1 MYFYVSLA
9 IIRINIDKPHVYF
22 CKFLFL
28 QVFDITNNHLDIK
41 ALFGIFLRISCV
53 PFVGIFMANQFQL
66 FKHRR
71 FSAMFFTQF
80 LGAFNDNIF
89 KQALILVLTYTAA
102 SQLSME
108 VSILNNLAAMLFILP
123 YFLFSALA
131 GQIADKFEKSK
142 LTRLIKLL
150 ELVIMTLAAVGF
162 VFELYVLLFVA
173 LFLMGTHSTF
183 FGPIKYAYLPQAMKE
198 NELVGANGLFQMG
211 TSLAILLGMIVAGVL
226 TQLSQSLYWIST
238 AVLAVSIL
246 GYLAARYIP
255 TMPAMQ
261 PNLKVNWNIFTTSLA
276 TVRYLYSLPFLFFV
290 ILGNSWFWFYGAT
303 FLTQTPEFSKV
314 ILYGDESVVI
324 FLLTLFSV
332 GVSIGSLLC
341 KTLTKNQVSL
351 RLLPFGIA
359 GLSIFAID
367 LYFSLSGLDI
377 AVADATLLS
386 ISDLFGMSGSWRV
399 FADLFFLGFSGGL
412 YIVPLYA
419 SMQAYAPKSHRA
431 RIVGAN
437 NIFNAIFMVTSAIF
451 AIVILN
457 TLGLTLPQL
466 FLVTGLLNIAF
477 GIFLYL
483 KLNKHVK
490 NAVIQTHDEAG
501 L

>member
-1 MYFYVSLA
+1 MS
-9 IIRINIDKPHVYF
+9 
-22 CKFLFL
+22 
-28 QVFDITNNHLDIK
+28 
-41 ALFGIFLRISCV
+41 
-53 PFVGIFMANQFQL
+53 NQFQL
-66 FKHRR
+66 FKRRR

-102 SQLSME
+102 SQLGVE

-131 GQIADKFEKSK
+131 GQIADKYEKSK
-142 LTRLIKLL
+142 LTQFIKVL
-150 ELVIMTLAAVGF
+150 ELVIMAIAAVGF
-162 VFELYVLLFVA
+162 VFEWYTLLFVA

-198 NELVGANGLFQMG
+198 DELVGANGLFQMG
-211 TSLAILLGMIVAGVL
+211 TSLAILVGMIVAGIL
-226 TQLSQSLYWIST
+226 TQLSHSLYWISAT
-238 AVLAVSIL
+238 VLVVAVL

-255 TMPAMQ
+255 NMPAMQ
-261 PNLKVNWNIFTTSLA
+261 PDLKINWNIITTSLS

-303 FLTQTPEFSKV
+303 FLTQVPEFSKV
-314 ILYGDESVVI
+314 ILHGDESVVI

-341 KTLTKNQVSL
+341 KSLTKNQVSL

-367 LYFSLSGLDI
+367 LYFSLSSLNINVNND
-377 AVADATLLS
+377 TLLG
-386 ISDLFGMSGSWRV
+386 ISDLFGVSGSWRV
-399 FADLFFLGFSGGL
+399 FADLFLLGFSGGL

-457 TLGLTLPQL
+457 ALGLSLPQL
-466 FLVTGLLNIAF
+466 FLVTGVLNIVF

-483 KLNKHVK
+483 KLNRHIKQ
-490 NAVIQTHDEAG
+490 AVIQTNDEVVI
-501 L
+501 

>member
-1 MYFYVSLA
+1 
-9 IIRINIDKPHVYF
+9 
-22 CKFLFL
+22 
-28 QVFDITNNHLDIK
+28 
-41 ALFGIFLRISCV
+41 
-53 PFVGIFMANQFQL
+53 MANQFQL
-66 FKHRR
+66 FKRRR
-71 FSAMFFTQF
+71 FNAMFFTQF

-102 SQLSME
+102 SQIGVE

-142 LTRLIKLL
+142 LTRFVKLL
-150 ELVIMTLAAVGF
+150 ELVIMSVAAVGF
-162 VFELYVLLFVA
+162 VFEWYVLLFVA

-183 FGPIKYAYLPQAMKE
+183 FGPIKYAYLPQAMRE
-198 NELVGANGLFQMG
+198 DELVGANGLFQMG
-211 TSLAILLGMIVAGVL
+211 TSLAILLGMIIAGVL
-226 TQLSQSLYWIST
+226 TQLSQSLYWISAT
-238 AVLAVSIL
+238 VLAVALL
-246 GYLAARYIP
+246 GYMAARFIP
-255 TMPAMQ
+255 NMPAMQ
-261 PNLKVNWNIFTTSLA
+261 PNLTINWNIFTTSMA

-314 ILYGDESVVI
+314 ILQGDESVVI

-341 KTLTKNQVSL
+341 KSLTKNQVSL

-367 LYFSLSGLDI
+367 LYFSLSGLNL
-377 AVADATLLS
+377 VSTSTTLLG
-386 ISDLFGMSGSWRV
+386 ISDLFGIAGTWRV
-399 FADLFFLGFSGGL
+399 FVDLFFLGFSGGL

-437 NIFNAIFMVTSAIF
+437 NIFNAIFMVTSALF
-451 AIVILN
+451 AIVVLN
-457 TLGLTLPQL
+457 ALNLSLPQL
-466 FLVTGLLNIAF
+466 FLVTGILNIIF
-477 GIFLYL
+477 GLFLYN
-483 KLNKHVK
+483 KLNKHIK
-490 NAVIQTHDEAG
+490 QAVMQTNDSALDEPV
-501 L
+501 

>member
-1 MYFYVSLA
+1 
-9 IIRINIDKPHVYF
+9 
-22 CKFLFL
+22 
-28 QVFDITNNHLDIK
+28 
-41 ALFGIFLRISCV
+41 
-53 PFVGIFMANQFQL
+53 MASQFQL
-66 FKHRR
+66 FKRRR

-102 SQLSME
+102 SQLEVE

-142 LTRLIKLL
+142 LTRFIKVL
-150 ELVIMTLAAVGF
+150 ELVIMAIAAVGF
-162 VFELYVLLFVA
+162 VFEWYALLFVA

-183 FGPIKYAYLPQAMKE
+183 FGPIKYAYLPQAMQE
-198 NELVGANGLFQMG
+198 DELVGANGLFQMG
-211 TSLAILLGMIVAGVL
+211 TSLAILLGMIIAGVL
-226 TQLSQSLYWIST
+226 TQLPQSLYWISAT
-238 AVLAVSIL
+238 VVVVALL
-246 GYLAARYIP
+246 GYMAARFIP
-255 TMPAMQ
+255 VMPAMQ
-261 PNLKVNWNIFTTSLA
+261 PSLTINWNIFTTSMA

-314 ILYGDESVVI
+314 ILHGDESVVI

-341 KTLTKNQVSL
+341 KSLTKNQVSL

-359 GLSIFAID
+359 GLSIFAVD
-367 LYFSLSGLDI
+367 LYFSLSALNIDLNTESLLGVSELFN
-377 AVADATLLS
+377 VA
-386 ISDLFGMSGSWRV
+386 GSWRV
-399 FADLFFLGFSGGL
+399 FVDLFFLGFSGGL

-437 NIFNAIFMVTSAIF
+437 NIFNAIFMVSSAIF
-451 AIVILN
+451 AIVVLN

-466 FLVTGLLNIAF
+466 FLVTGVLNIAF
-477 GIFLYL
+477 GMLLYL
-483 KLNKHVK
+483 KLNKHIK
-490 NAVIQTHDEAG
+490 QAVMQTHEDF
-501 L
+501 LDRQD

>member
-1 MYFYVSLA
+1 MS
-9 IIRINIDKPHVYF
+9 
-22 CKFLFL
+22 
-28 QVFDITNNHLDIK
+28 
-41 ALFGIFLRISCV
+41 
-53 PFVGIFMANQFQL
+53 NQFQL
-66 FKHRR
+66 FNRRR

-102 SQLSME
+102 SQLGVE

-131 GQIADKFEKSK
+131 GQIADKYEKSK
-142 LTRLIKLL
+142 LTRFIKML
-150 ELVIMTLAAVGF
+150 ELVIMAIAAVGF
-162 VFELYVLLFVA
+162 VFEWYALLFVA

-198 NELVGANGLFQMG
+198 DELVGANGLFQMG
-211 TSLAILLGMIVAGVL
+211 TSLAILVGMIVAGIL
-226 TQLSQSLYWIST
+226 TQLSQSLYWISAT
-238 AVLAVSIL
+238 VLVVAVL

-255 TMPAMQ
+255 NMPAMQ
-261 PNLKVNWNIFTTSLA
+261 PDLKVNWNIITTSLS

-303 FLTQTPEFSKV
+303 FLTQVPEFSKV
-314 ILYGDESVVI
+314 ILHGDESVVI

-341 KTLTKNQVSL
+341 KSLTKNQVSL

-367 LYFSLSGLDI
+367 LYFSLSSLNINVNND
-377 AVADATLLS
+377 VLLG
-386 ISDLFGMSGSWRV
+386 IGDLFGTSGSWRV

-457 TLGLTLPQL
+457 SLGLSLPQL
-466 FLVTGLLNIAF
+466 FLVTGVLNIAF
-477 GIFLYL
+477 GTFLYI
-483 KLNKHVK
+483 KLNKHIK
-490 NAVIQTHDEAG
+490 HAVIQTNDEITP
-501 L
+501 

>member
-1 MYFYVSLA
+1 
-9 IIRINIDKPHVYF
+9 
-22 CKFLFL
+22 
-28 QVFDITNNHLDIK
+28 
-41 ALFGIFLRISCV
+41 
-53 PFVGIFMANQFQL
+53 MANQFQL
-66 FKHRR
+66 FKRRR

-102 SQLSME
+102 SRMGVE

-131 GQIADKFEKSK
+131 GQLADKFEKSK
-142 LTRLIKLL
+142 LTRFIKVL
-150 ELVIMTLAAVGF
+150 EVIIMAVAAVGF
-162 VFELYVLLFVA
+162 VFEWYALLFVA

-183 FGPIKYAYLPQAMKE
+183 FGPIKYAYLPQAMKDD
-198 NELVGANGLFQMG
+198 ELVGANGLFQMG
-211 TSLAILLGMIVAGVL
+211 TSLAILLGMIIAGVL
-226 TQLSQSLYWIST
+226 TQLPQSLYWISIT
-238 AVLAVSIL
+238 VVIVAML
-246 GYLAARYIP
+246 GYVAARFIP
-255 TMPAMQ
+255 HTPAMQ
-261 PNLKVNWNIFTTSLA
+261 PDLKINWNIFTTSMA

-314 ILYGDESVVI
+314 ILHGDESVVI

-341 KTLTKNQVSL
+341 KSLTKNQVSL
-351 RLLPFGIA
+351 TLLPFGIA
-359 GLSIFAID
+359 GLSLFAID
-367 LYFSLSGLDI
+367 LYFSLSGLTI
-377 AVADATLLS
+377 SATADTLLG
-386 ISDLFGMSGSWRV
+386 IGDLWGIAGSWRV
-399 FADLFFLGFSGGL
+399 FVDLFFLGFSGGL

-419 SMQAYAPKSHRA
+419 CMQAYAPKSHRA

-451 AIVILN
+451 SIVVLN
-457 TLGLTLPQL
+457 ALGLSLPQL
-466 FLVTGLLNIAF
+466 FMITGVLNIIF
-477 GIFLYL
+477 GAFLYV
-483 KLNKHVK
+483 KLTKYIQQ
-490 NAVIQTHDEAG
+490 ATMQTHET

>member
-1 MYFYVSLA
+1 
-9 IIRINIDKPHVYF
+9 
-22 CKFLFL
+22 
-28 QVFDITNNHLDIK
+28 
-41 ALFGIFLRISCV
+41 
-53 PFVGIFMANQFQL
+53 MANQFQL
-66 FKHRR
+66 FKRRR

-89 KQALILVLTYTAA
+89 KQALILVLTYIAA
-102 SQLSME
+102 SQLGIA

-131 GQIADKFEKSK
+131 GQIADKYEKSK
-142 LTRLIKLL
+142 LTRLTKVL
-150 ELVIMTLAAVGF
+150 EIVIMVFAAVGF
-162 VFELYVLLFVA
+162 IFEWYALLFVA
-173 LFLMGTHSTF
+173 LFLMGTQSTF
-183 FGPIKYAYLPQAMKE
+183 FGPIKYAYLPQAMQKD
-198 NELVGANGLFQMG
+198 ELVGANGLFQMG

-226 TQLSQSLYWIST
+226 TQMSQSLYWIA
-238 AVLAVSIL
+238 AVVLVMAVS
-246 GYLAARYIP
+246 GYLASRHIP
-255 TMPAMQ
+255 NMPAMQ
-261 PNLKVNWNIFTTSLA
+261 PELKINWNIFTTSMA
-276 TVRYLYSLPFLFFV
+276 TVRYLYSLPFLFFI

-314 ILYGDESVVI
+314 ILQGDESVVI
-324 FLLTLFSV
+324 LLLTLFSV

-351 RLLPFGIA
+351 KLLPFGIA

-367 LYFSLSGLDI
+367 LYFSLSGLSI
-377 AVADATLLS
+377 ANNTEALLGVS
-386 ISDLFGMSGSWRV
+386 EVFHSAGSKRV

-437 NIFNAIFMVTSAIF
+437 NIFNAIFMVSSAIF

-457 TLGLTLPQL
+457 SLKFSLPQL
-466 FLVTGLLNIAF
+466 FWITGILNLFF
-477 GIFLYL
+477 GLFLYS
-483 KLNKHVK
+483 KLTKHSRG
-490 NAVIQTHDEAG
+490 AVMQTDDY
-501 L
+501 

>member
-1 MYFYVSLA
+1 MS
-9 IIRINIDKPHVYF
+9 
-22 CKFLFL
+22 
-28 QVFDITNNHLDIK
+28 
-41 ALFGIFLRISCV
+41 
-53 PFVGIFMANQFQL
+53 NQFQL
-66 FKHRR
+66 FKRRR

-102 SQLSME
+102 SKLGVE

-131 GQIADKFEKSK
+131 GQIADKYEKSK
-142 LTRLIKLL
+142 LTQFIKLL
-150 ELVIMTLAAVGF
+150 ELVIMALAAVGF
-162 VFELYVLLFVA
+162 VFEWYALLFVA

-198 NELVGANGLFQMG
+198 DELVGANGLFQMG
-211 TSLAILLGMIVAGVL
+211 TSLAILVGMIVAGIL
-226 TQLSQSLYWIST
+226 TQLSQSLYWISAT
-238 AVLAVSIL
+238 VLVIAVL

-255 TMPAMQ
+255 NMPAMQ
-261 PNLKVNWNIFTTSLA
+261 PDLKINWNIFTTSIA
-276 TVRYLYSLPFLFFV
+276 TVRYLYSLPFLFFI

-303 FLTQTPEFSKV
+303 FLTQVPEFSKV
-314 ILYGDESVVI
+314 ILLGDESVVI

-332 GVSIGSLLC
+332 GVSIGSVLC
-341 KTLTKNQVSL
+341 KSLTKNKVSL

-377 AVADATLLS
+377 NVNNETLLG
-386 ISDLFGMSGSWRV
+386 ISDLFDINGSWRV
-399 FADLFFLGFSGGL
+399 FVDLFLLGFSGGL

-457 TLGLTLPQL
+457 TLGFTLPQL

-477 GIFLYL
+477 GAFLYI
-483 KLNKHVK
+483 KLNKHIK
-490 NAVIQTHDEAG
+490 QAVIQTHEESSP
-501 L
+501 

>member
-1 MYFYVSLA
+1 MS
-9 IIRINIDKPHVYF
+9 
-22 CKFLFL
+22 
-28 QVFDITNNHLDIK
+28 
-41 ALFGIFLRISCV
+41 
-53 PFVGIFMANQFQL
+53 NQFQL
-66 FKHRR
+66 FKRRR

-102 SQLSME
+102 SQLGVE

-131 GQIADKFEKSK
+131 GQIADKYEKSK
-142 LTRLIKLL
+142 LTQFIKLL
-150 ELVIMTLAAVGF
+150 ELVIMAVAAVGF
-162 VFELYVLLFVA
+162 VFEWYGLLFVA

-211 TSLAILLGMIVAGVL
+211 TSLAILVGMIVAGIL
-226 TQLSQSLYWIST
+226 TQLSQSLYWISAT
-238 AVLAVSIL
+238 VLVVAVL
-246 GYLAARYIP
+246 GYLAARFIP

-261 PNLKVNWNIFTTSLA
+261 PDLKINWNIITTSLS

-303 FLTQTPEFSKV
+303 FLTQVPEFSKV
-314 ILYGDESVVI
+314 ILQGDESVVI

-341 KTLTKNQVSL
+341 KSLTKNQVSL
-351 RLLPFGIA
+351 RLLPFGIS

-377 AVADATLLS
+377 TVNNDVLLG
-386 ISDLFGMSGSWRV
+386 IGDLFGIAGSWRV
-399 FADLFFLGFSGGL
+399 FVDLFLLGFSGGL

-457 TLGLTLPQL
+457 ALGLTLPQL
-466 FLVTGLLNIAF
+466 FLVTGLLNIGF
-477 GIFLYL
+477 GVFLYI
-483 KLNKHVK
+483 KLNKHIRH
-490 NAVIQTHDEAG
+490 AVIQTNDEPAI
-501 L
+501 

>member
-1 MYFYVSLA
+1 
-9 IIRINIDKPHVYF
+9 
-22 CKFLFL
+22 
-28 QVFDITNNHLDIK
+28 
-41 ALFGIFLRISCV
+41 
-53 PFVGIFMANQFQL
+53 MANQFQL
-66 FKHRR
+66 FKRRR

-102 SQLSME
+102 TQLGVE

-142 LTRLIKLL
+142 LTRFIKLL
-150 ELVIMTLAAVGF
+150 EIVIMVVAAVGF
-162 VFELYVLLFVA
+162 VFEWYALLFVA

-211 TSLAILLGMIVAGVL
+211 TSLAILLGMIIAGVL
-226 TQLSQSLYWIST
+226 TQLPQSLYWISVT
-238 AVLAVSIL
+238 VLVVALL
-246 GYLAARYIP
+246 GYMAARFIP
-255 TMPAMQ
+255 IMPAMQ
-261 PNLKVNWNIFTTSLA
+261 PNLIINWNIFTTSMSA
-276 TVRYLYSLPFLFFV
+276 VRYLYSMPFLFFV

-314 ILYGDESVVI
+314 ILHGNESVVI

-341 KTLTKNQVSL
+341 KTFTKNQVSL
-351 RLLPFGIA
+351 RLLPFGSA

-367 LYFSLSGLDI
+367 LYFSLSGLNI
-377 AVADATLLS
+377 GVNTNVNTETLLGVGE
-386 ISDLFGMSGSWRV
+386 LFNIVGSWRV

-419 SMQAYAPKSHRA
+419 SMQAYAPRSHRA

-451 AIVILN
+451 AIVVLN

-466 FLVTGLLNIAF
+466 FLVTGVLNIAF
-477 GIFLYL
+477 GLFLYI
-483 KLNKHVK
+483 KLNKHIK
-490 NAVIQTHDEAG
+490 QAVIQTHDEE
-501 L
+501 LSRQD

>member
-1 MYFYVSLA
+1 MS
-9 IIRINIDKPHVYF
+9 
-22 CKFLFL
+22 
-28 QVFDITNNHLDIK
+28 
-41 ALFGIFLRISCV
+41 
-53 PFVGIFMANQFQL
+53 NQFQL
-66 FKHRR
+66 FKRRR

-102 SQLSME
+102 SQLGVE

-131 GQIADKFEKSK
+131 GQIADKYEKSK
-142 LTRLIKLL
+142 LTRFIKML
-150 ELVIMTLAAVGF
+150 ELVIMAIAAVGF
-162 VFELYVLLFVA
+162 VFEWYALLFVA

-198 NELVGANGLFQMG
+198 DELVGANGLFQMG
-211 TSLAILLGMIVAGVL
+211 TSLAILVGMIVAGIL
-226 TQLSQSLYWIST
+226 TQLSQSLYWISAT
-238 AVLAVSIL
+238 VLVVAVL

-255 TMPAMQ
+255 NMPAMQ
-261 PNLKVNWNIFTTSLA
+261 PDLKVNWNIITTSLS

-303 FLTQTPEFSKV
+303 FLTQVPEFSKV
-314 ILYGDESVVI
+314 ILHGDESVVI

-341 KTLTKNQVSL
+341 KSLTKNQVSL

-367 LYFSLSGLDI
+367 LYFSLSSLNINVNND
-377 AVADATLLS
+377 VLLG
-386 ISDLFGMSGSWRV
+386 IGDLFGTSGSWRV

-457 TLGLTLPQL
+457 SLGLSLPQL
-466 FLVTGLLNIAF
+466 FLVTGVLNIAF
-477 GIFLYL
+477 GTFLYI
-483 KLNKHVK
+483 KLNKHIK
-490 NAVIQTHDEAG
+490 HAVIQTNDEMTP
-501 L
+501 

>member
-1 MYFYVSLA
+1 
-9 IIRINIDKPHVYF
+9 
-22 CKFLFL
+22 
-28 QVFDITNNHLDIK
+28 
-41 ALFGIFLRISCV
+41 
-53 PFVGIFMANQFQL
+53 MANQFQL
-66 FKHRR
+66 FKRRR
-71 FSAMFFTQF
+71 FNAMFFTQF

-102 SQLSME
+102 SQIGVE

-142 LTRLIKLL
+142 LTRFVKLL
-150 ELVIMTLAAVGF
+150 ELVIMTVAAIGF
-162 VFELYVLLFVA
+162 VFEWYALLFVA

-183 FGPIKYAYLPQAMKE
+183 FGPIKYAYLPQAMQKD
-198 NELVGANGLFQMG
+198 ELVGANGLFQMG

-226 TQLSQSLYWIST
+226 TQLPQSLYWISAT
-238 AVLAVSIL
+238 VVVVALL
-246 GYLAARYIP
+246 GYMAARFIP
-255 TMPAMQ
+255 MTPAMQ
-261 PNLKVNWNIFTTSLA
+261 PNLTINWNVFTTSIA

-314 ILYGDESVVI
+314 ILQGDESVVI

-341 KTLTKNQVSL
+341 KSLTKNQVSL

-377 AVADATLLS
+377 DLTANTLLG
-386 ISDLFGMSGSWRV
+386 ISDVFGRSGSLRV

-451 AIVILN
+451 AIVVLN
-457 TLGLTLPQL
+457 TLNMSLPQL
-466 FLVTGLLNIAF
+466 FLITGVLNIVF
-477 GIFLYL
+477 GVFLYT
-483 KLNKHVK
+483 KLNKHIGQ
-490 NAVIQTHDEAG
+490 AVMQTHDEPLNG
-501 L
+501 EG

>member
-1 MYFYVSLA
+1 ME
-9 IIRINIDKPHVYF
+9 
-22 CKFLFL
+22 
-28 QVFDITNNHLDIK
+28 
-41 ALFGIFLRISCV
+41 
-53 PFVGIFMANQFQL
+53 NQFQL
-66 FKHRR
+66 FKRRR

-102 SQLSME
+102 TQLGVE

-142 LTRLIKLL
+142 LTRFIKLL
-150 ELVIMTLAAVGF
+150 EIVIMVVAAVGF
-162 VFELYVLLFVA
+162 VFEWYALLFVA

-211 TSLAILLGMIVAGVL
+211 TSLAILLGMIIAGVL
-226 TQLSQSLYWIST
+226 TQLPQSLYWISVT
-238 AVLAVSIL
+238 VLVVALL
-246 GYLAARYIP
+246 GYMAARFIP
-255 TMPAMQ
+255 IMPAMQ
-261 PNLKVNWNIFTTSLA
+261 PNLVINWNIVTTSMSA
-276 TVRYLYSLPFLFFV
+276 VRYLYSMPFLFFV

-314 ILYGDESVVI
+314 ILHGNESVVI

-341 KTLTKNQVSL
+341 KTFTKNQVSL

-367 LYFSLSGLDI
+367 LYFSLSGLNI
-377 AVADATLLS
+377 GVNTNINTETLLGVGE
-386 ISDLFGMSGSWRV
+386 LFDVAGSWRV

-419 SMQAYAPKSHRA
+419 SMQAYAPRSHRA

-451 AIVILN
+451 AIVVLN

-466 FLVTGLLNIAF
+466 FLVTGVLNIAF
-477 GIFLYL
+477 GLFLYI
-483 KLNKHVK
+483 KLNKHIK
-490 NAVIQTHDEAG
+490 QAVIQTHDEE
-501 L
+501 LSRQD

>member
-1 MYFYVSLA
+1 
-9 IIRINIDKPHVYF
+9 
-22 CKFLFL
+22 
-28 QVFDITNNHLDIK
+28 
-41 ALFGIFLRISCV
+41 
-53 PFVGIFMANQFQL
+53 MANQFQL
-66 FKHRR
+66 FKRRR
-71 FSAMFFTQF
+71 FNAMFFTQF

-102 SQLSME
+102 SQIGVE

-142 LTRLIKLL
+142 LTRFVKLL
-150 ELVIMTLAAVGF
+150 ELVIMTVAAIGF
-162 VFELYVLLFVA
+162 VFEWYALLFVA

-183 FGPIKYAYLPQAMKE
+183 FGPIKYAYLPQAMQKD
-198 NELVGANGLFQMG
+198 ELVGANGLFQMG

-226 TQLSQSLYWIST
+226 TQLPQSLYWISAT
-238 AVLAVSIL
+238 VVVVALL
-246 GYLAARYIP
+246 GYMAARFIP
-255 TMPAMQ
+255 MTPAMQ
-261 PNLKVNWNIFTTSLA
+261 PNLTINWNVFTTSIA

-314 ILYGDESVVI
+314 ILQGDESVVI

-341 KTLTKNQVSL
+341 KSLTKNQVSL

-367 LYFSLSGLDI
+367 LYFSLSGLNNDLSSN
-377 AVADATLLS
+377 TLLG
-386 ISDLFGMSGSWRV
+386 ISDVFGRGGSLRV

-451 AIVILN
+451 AIVVLN
-457 TLGLTLPQL
+457 SLNLSLPQL
-466 FLVTGLLNIAF
+466 FLVTGLLNIIF
-477 GIFLYL
+477 GVFLYI
-483 KLNKHVK
+483 KLNKHVGQ
-490 NAVIQTHDEAG
+490 AVMQTYDEPPSSES
-501 L
+501 

>member
-1 MYFYVSLA
+1 
-9 IIRINIDKPHVYF
+9 
-22 CKFLFL
+22 
-28 QVFDITNNHLDIK
+28 
-41 ALFGIFLRISCV
+41 
-53 PFVGIFMANQFQL
+53 MANQFQL

-71 FSAMFFTQF
+71 FNAMFFTQF

-102 SQLSME
+102 SQLGME

-142 LTRLIKLL
+142 LTQFIKLL
-150 ELVIMTLAAVGF
+150 ELVIMAIAAVGF
-162 VFELYVLLFVA
+162 VFEWYTLLFVA

-198 NELVGANGLFQMG
+198 DELVGANGLFQMG
-211 TSLAILLGMIVAGVL
+211 TSLAILLGMIIAGVL
-226 TQLSQSLYWIST
+226 TQLSQSLYWISVT
-238 AVLAVSIL
+238 VLIVAVL

-255 TMPAMQ
+255 AMPAMQ
-261 PNLKVNWNIFTTSLA
+261 PNLKINWNIITTSLS
-276 TVRYLYSLPFLFFV
+276 TIRYLYSLPFLFFV

-314 ILYGDESVVI
+314 ILQGDESVVI

-341 KTLTKNQVSL
+341 KSLTKNQVSL

-367 LYFSLSGLDI
+367 LYFSLSSLNIDVNNS
-377 AVADATLLS
+377 ALLS
-386 ISDLFGMSGSWRV
+386 IRDLFGLNGSWRV

-457 TLGLTLPQL
+457 ALGLTLPQL

-477 GIFLYL
+477 GAFLYV
-483 KLNKHVK
+483 KLNKHIK
-490 NAVIQTHDEAG
+490 DAVIQTNDVVSS
-501 L
+501 

>member
-1 MYFYVSLA
+1 
-9 IIRINIDKPHVYF
+9 
-22 CKFLFL
+22 
-28 QVFDITNNHLDIK
+28 
-41 ALFGIFLRISCV
+41 
-53 PFVGIFMANQFQL
+53 MANQFQL
-66 FKHRR
+66 FKRRR
-71 FSAMFFTQF
+71 FNAMFFTQF

-102 SQLSME
+102 SQIGVE

-142 LTRLIKLL
+142 LTRFVKLL
-150 ELVIMTLAAVGF
+150 ELVIMTVAAIGF
-162 VFELYVLLFVA
+162 VFEWYTLLFVA

-183 FGPIKYAYLPQAMKE
+183 FGPIKYAYLPQAMQKD
-198 NELVGANGLFQMG
+198 ELVGANGLFQMG
-211 TSLAILLGMIVAGVL
+211 TSLAILLGMIIAGVL
-226 TQLSQSLYWIST
+226 TQLPQSLYWISVT
-238 AVLAVSIL
+238 VVLVAIL
-246 GYLAARYIP
+246 GYIAARFIP
-255 TMPAMQ
+255 IMPAMQ
-261 PNLKVNWNIFTTSLA
+261 PNLTINWNIFTTSMA
-276 TVRYLYSLPFLFFV
+276 TVRYLYSLPFLFFI

-314 ILYGDESVVI
+314 ILHGDESVVI

-341 KTLTKNQVSL
+341 KSLTKNQVSL

-367 LYFSLSGLDI
+367 LYFSLSGLNI
-377 AVADATLLS
+377 NVNSEALLG
-386 ISDLFGMSGSWRV
+386 ISDLFGINGSWRV

-451 AIVILN
+451 AIVVLN
-457 TLGLTLPQL
+457 TLNMSLPQL
-466 FLVTGLLNIAF
+466 FLVTGILNIVF
-477 GIFLYL
+477 GVFLYT
-483 KLNKHVK
+483 KLNKHLRQ
-490 NAVIQTHDEAG
+490 AVMQTDDDDSFSRQD
-501 L
+501 

>member
-1 MYFYVSLA
+1 MS
-9 IIRINIDKPHVYF
+9 
-22 CKFLFL
+22 
-28 QVFDITNNHLDIK
+28 
-41 ALFGIFLRISCV
+41 
-53 PFVGIFMANQFQL
+53 NQFQL
-66 FKHRR
+66 FKRRR

-102 SQLSME
+102 SQLGVE

-131 GQIADKFEKSK
+131 GQIADKYEKSK
-142 LTRLIKLL
+142 LTQFIKVL
-150 ELVIMTLAAVGF
+150 ELVIMAIAAVGF
-162 VFELYVLLFVA
+162 VFEWYALLFVA

-198 NELVGANGLFQMG
+198 DELVGANGLFQMG
-211 TSLAILLGMIVAGVL
+211 TSLAILVGMIVAGIL
-226 TQLSQSLYWIST
+226 TQLSQSLYWISAT
-238 AVLAVSIL
+238 VLVVAVL

-255 TMPAMQ
+255 NMPAMQ
-261 PNLKVNWNIFTTSLA
+261 PDLKINWNIITISLS

-303 FLTQTPEFSKV
+303 FLTQVPEFSKV
-314 ILYGDESVVI
+314 ILHGDESVVI

-341 KTLTKNQVSL
+341 KSLTKNQVSL

-367 LYFSLSGLDI
+367 LYFSLSSLNINVNND
-377 AVADATLLS
+377 TLLG
-386 ISDLFGMSGSWRV
+386 ISDLFGVSGSWRV
-399 FADLFFLGFSGGL
+399 FADLFLLGFSGGL

-457 TLGLTLPQL
+457 ALELSLPQL
-466 FLVTGLLNIAF
+466 FLVTGVLNIVF

-483 KLNKHVK
+483 KLNRHIKQ
-490 NAVIQTHDEAG
+490 AVIQTNDEVVI
-501 L
+501 

>member
-1 MYFYVSLA
+1 
-9 IIRINIDKPHVYF
+9 
-22 CKFLFL
+22 
-28 QVFDITNNHLDIK
+28 
-41 ALFGIFLRISCV
+41 
-53 PFVGIFMANQFQL
+53 MASQFQL
-66 FKHRR
+66 FKRRR

-102 SQLSME
+102 SQLGVE
-108 VSILNNLAAMLFILP
+108 ISILNNLAAMLFILP

-131 GQIADKFEKSK
+131 GQLADKYEKSK
-142 LTRLIKLL
+142 LTRFVKLL
-150 ELVIMTLAAVGF
+150 ELVIMTIAAVGF
-162 VFELYVLLFVA
+162 VFEWYALLFVA
-173 LFLMGTHSTF
+173 LFLMGTQSTI

-198 NELVGANGLFQMG
+198 DELVGANGLFQMG
-211 TSLAILLGMIVAGVL
+211 TSLAILLGMIIAGVL
-226 TQLSQSLYWIST
+226 TQVPHPLYWISVT
-238 AVLAVSIL
+238 VLAVAML
-246 GYLAARYIP
+246 GYFASRSIP

-261 PNLKVNWNIFTTSLA
+261 PDLKVNWNIITTSVA
-276 TVRYLYSLPFLFFV
+276 TVRYLYSLPFLFFI

-314 ILYGDESVVI
+314 ILNGDESVVI

-341 KTLTKNQVSL
+341 KSLTKNQVSL

-367 LYFSLSGLDI
+367 LYFSLSGLSI
-377 AVADATLLS
+377 GMTESSSLLG
-386 ISDLFGMSGSWRV
+386 ISALFGINGSWRV

-437 NIFNAIFMVTSAIF
+437 NIFNAIFMVSSAIF
-451 AIVILN
+451 SIVVLN
-457 TLGLTLPQL
+457 ALAMSLPLL
-466 FLVTGLLNIAF
+466 FLTTGVLNIIF
-477 GIFLYL
+477 GLFLYT
-483 KLNKHVK
+483 KLNKHIGQ
-490 NAVIQTHDEAG
+490 AVMQTYDMP
-501 L
+501 

>member
-1 MYFYVSLA
+1 V
-9 IIRINIDKPHVYF
+9 
-22 CKFLFL
+22 
-28 QVFDITNNHLDIK
+28 
-41 ALFGIFLRISCV
+41 
-53 PFVGIFMANQFQL
+53 ANQFQL
-66 FKHRR
+66 FKRRR

-102 SQLSME
+102 TQLGVE

-142 LTRLIKLL
+142 LTRFIKLL
-150 ELVIMTLAAVGF
+150 EIVIMVVAAVGF
-162 VFELYVLLFVA
+162 VFEWYALLFVA

-211 TSLAILLGMIVAGVL
+211 TSLAILLGMIIAGVL
-226 TQLSQSLYWIST
+226 TQLPQSLYWISVT
-238 AVLAVSIL
+238 VLVVALL
-246 GYLAARYIP
+246 GYMAARFIP
-255 TMPAMQ
+255 IMPAMQ
-261 PNLKVNWNIFTTSLA
+261 PNLIINWNIFTTSMSA
-276 TVRYLYSLPFLFFV
+276 VRYLYSMPFLFFV

-314 ILYGDESVVI
+314 ILHGNESVVI

-341 KTLTKNQVSL
+341 KTFTKNQVSL
-351 RLLPFGIA
+351 RLLPFGSA

-367 LYFSLSGLDI
+367 LYFSLSGLNI
-377 AVADATLLS
+377 GVNTNVNTETLLGVGE
-386 ISDLFGMSGSWRV
+386 LFNIVGSWRV

-419 SMQAYAPKSHRA
+419 SMQAYAPRSHRA

-451 AIVILN
+451 AIVVLN

-466 FLVTGLLNIAF
+466 FLVTGVLNIAF
-477 GIFLYL
+477 GLFLYI
-483 KLNKHVK
+483 KLNKHIK
-490 NAVIQTHDEAG
+490 QAVIQTHDEE
-501 L
+501 LSRQD

>member
-1 MYFYVSLA
+1 MS
-9 IIRINIDKPHVYF
+9 
-22 CKFLFL
+22 
-28 QVFDITNNHLDIK
+28 
-41 ALFGIFLRISCV
+41 
-53 PFVGIFMANQFQL
+53 NQFQL
-66 FKHRR
+66 FKRRR

-102 SQLSME
+102 SQLGVE

-131 GQIADKFEKSK
+131 GQIADKYEKSK
-142 LTRLIKLL
+142 LTQFIKVL
-150 ELVIMTLAAVGF
+150 ELIIMAIAAVGF
-162 VFELYVLLFVA
+162 VFEWYTLLFVA

-198 NELVGANGLFQMG
+198 DELVGANGLFQMG
-211 TSLAILLGMIVAGVL
+211 TSLAILVGMIVAGIL
-226 TQLSQSLYWIST
+226 TQLSQSLYWISAT
-238 AVLAVSIL
+238 VLVVAVL

-255 TMPAMQ
+255 NMPAMQ
-261 PNLKVNWNIFTTSLA
+261 PDLKINWNIITTSLS

-303 FLTQTPEFSKV
+303 FLTQVPEFSKV
-314 ILYGDESVVI
+314 ILHGDESVVI

-341 KTLTKNQVSL
+341 KSLTKNQVSL

-367 LYFSLSGLDI
+367 LYFSLSSLNINVNND
-377 AVADATLLS
+377 TLLG
-386 ISDLFGMSGSWRV
+386 ISDLFGISGSWRV
-399 FADLFFLGFSGGL
+399 FADLFLLGFSGGL

-457 TLGLTLPQL
+457 ALGLSLPQL
-466 FLVTGLLNIAF
+466 FLVTGVLNIAF

-483 KLNKHVK
+483 KLNRHIKQ
-490 NAVIQTHDEAG
+490 AVIQTNDEMVI
-501 L
+501 